1 MKRSTL
7 EKLQDFH
14 RAGNAGIHQEL
25 ALFLREKIASGELL
39 AGEQLPSLRELS
51 RLWKTNQ
58 FSIRLA
64 TDELVGRGLLN
75 KQQGRGMFIAPSIEM
90 IRRVG
95 IFASQHF
102 GPPRNLLAFAY
113 LREALTARLRELN
126 FEYLYLDDADALRSA
141 VLANRIQA
149 VIGLI
154 VSDHDKIWFDRLPLR
169 KAVIMRDTMLDFTS
183 IATYLNEYNRRRIA
197 AIVPAATPGGAI
209 KVSFLI
215 TGLKA
220 AGVKIMERNLR
231 VISQETLA
239 CRNWDEIGYEKT
251 LELLRAPLRPDALIV
266 YPDNAVTGAIQAILQ
281 LGICVP
287 EERELLKQAVG
298 ISFAIRTEQTRKTLS
313 SPSLVW
319 VIVDGKKYR
328 FSYRPSTGEWV
339 ENKILFPKGRVE
351 GFEIGMNPK
360 KEKITY
366 WIRNVRLLYSSR

>member
-154 VSDHDKIWFDRLPLR
+154 VSDHDKIWFDRLP
-169 KAVIMRDTMLDFTS
+169 
-183 IATYLNEYNRRRIA
+183 
-197 AIVPAATPGGAI
+197 
-209 KVSFLI
+209 
-215 TGLKA
+215 
-220 AGVKIMERNLR
+220 
-231 VISQETLA
+231 Q
-239 CRNWDEIGYEKT
+239 
-251 LELLRAPLRPDALIV
+251 
-266 YPDNAVTGAIQAILQ
+266 
-281 LGICVP
+281 
-287 EERELLKQAVG
+287 VG
-298 ISFAIRTEQTRKTLS
+298 S
-313 SPSLVW
+313 
-319 VIVDGKKYR
+319 
-328 FSYRPSTGEWV
+328 
-339 ENKILFPKGRVE
+339 
-351 GFEIGMNPK
+351 
-360 KEKITY
+360 
-366 WIRNVRLLYSSR
+366 